1 MLYEFLKII
10 CFHLC
15 ERILPKSRLNHSVF
29 KTNRMDVF
37 AAHLLGFSFISCK
50 GCEHFVR
57 SRLEFKR
64 SKIKNFITV
73 SAKTCLSHRG
83 QLPKGVKKR
92 PQRSARGWHPSRP
105 NSGLLRQRLSHFCD
119 GDSVPQRK
127 LFVKETHLH
136 KTVSVRGSALCKQSS
151 LIRVEGQC
159 VLAKGFSLRAVQY
172 LYDKPTILIFFPLLS
187 GIPAGVCLSGTRPL
201 LCSNVAHQRPPDSI

>member
-1 MLYEFLKII
+1 MI
-10 CFHLC
+10 CFHLR

-57 SRLEFKR
+57 SRLEFQR

-92 PQRSARGWHPSRP
+92 PQRSVRGWHPSRP
-105 NSGLLRQRLSHFCD
+105 NSGLQEQRLSHFCD
-119 GDSVPQRK
+119 GDSVTQRK

-151 LIRVEGQC
+151 LIRVGANAFWQR
-159 VLAKGFSLRAVQY
+159 VFPARR
-172 LYDKPTILIFFPLLS
+172 TIF
-187 GIPAGVCLSGTRPL
+187 VR
-201 LCSNVAHQRPPDSI
+201 